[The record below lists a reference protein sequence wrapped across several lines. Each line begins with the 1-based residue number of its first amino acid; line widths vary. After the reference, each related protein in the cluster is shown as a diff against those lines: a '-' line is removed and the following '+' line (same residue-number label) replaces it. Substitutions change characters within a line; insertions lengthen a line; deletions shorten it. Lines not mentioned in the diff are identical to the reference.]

1 MAWECGIDGCGA
13 VFEAVEELI
22 IHQATRHERHE
33 CKVCGTVV
41 PDGYPAFRH
50 AFSDHTRAEY
60 VRAYGASSEEIR
72 RREELLE
79 EIEGSADL
87 EAIADRLGGSNGG
100 QRFTGNSSG
109 SR

>member
-13 VFEAVEELI
+13 VFETVEDAI
-22 IHQATRHERHE
+22 VHQATRHERHE

-50 AFSDHTRAEY
+50 AFSEHTRAEY

-72 RREELLE
+72 RREELKD
-79 EIEGSADL
+79 EIEGTADL
-87 EAIADRLGGSNGG
+87 QTVAERLGEGRGG
-100 QRFTGNSSG
+100 QQFSRDAAG
-109 SR
+109 SY